1 MVVTYLAIN
10 LKKLLFVL
18 SVFHWRVKCAELKT
32 LSAKSAGTSSVP
44 VNTRSAPSVYGA
56 KKKNKSDQDRTLNTD
71 HKLTLGGP
79 Y

>member
-32 LSAKSAGTSSVP
+32 LSAKSAGSSSVP
-44 VNTRSAPSVYGA
+44 VNIRSAPSVYSA
-56 KKKNKSDQDRTLNTD
+56 KKKNKSHQDRKFNSNR
-71 HKLTLGGP
+71 KLSLVGP